1 MRSLI
6 NPFSVLRHL
15 NLWDIAAFDA
25 GGDAGPGGD
34 EGMNENATPNDAP
47 AAPSAPDGGAGDA
60 EAAAEAAAEAEAAAA
75 AAEASI
81 GFGQGQVDP
90 GLAAA
95 AGLGPSAP
103 DADVGLGDYGGA
115 GFDGG
120 DFGVSGVGGL
130 GEGLGLGDYGNAG
143 FDGGDSGI
151 SSVGAGFNSGIG
163 PEVGYDDGMVDP
175 GLAAGIDAALADL
188 ESYTPTSSELDS
200 QLSDLGLTNITAVDP
215 MSVAAQVAQY
225 DLNSGVDLD
234 AIDAQRQVDN
244 DISADLS
251 MDEGQFDSAILSQG
265 TGGLPSYAN
274 YAPPSNSMSGPT
286 DDLPDLDLEDYTP
299 TSAELK
305 AQMKD
310 LGLTA
315 AAVDLDKQGNP
326 INFGI
331 RSKEGAI
338 DDLDVDADFMVNYDS
353 TENVGF
359 VKDDTKAYYNQYG
372 VPKGNVGITSPN
384 AVVGLNTEDIQSL
397 LDSEDENSLYNDV
410 ELENFVPSVDMTS
423 LPYQTFEAASKRGI
437 AQRIS
442 DAEKAAKL
450 GVVSKNVTPPLDI
463 TVPVPPPVTQTAVD
477 KAKKSLAAQIPTTKT
492 EKATAALLGIF
503 TSAIPGAAIAVGL
516 MNNMSQAQREQMAAA
531 HIDAL
536 QKGATPQFD
545 KEGKYTGYT
554 NTPDAMQGIINQY
567 GVKGLLPG
575 GLTKEQAQQDYDS
588 FRTTYDAQKTAAQND
603 PYGQSTQGGFNL
615 SDGTEYAVDA
625 TGGIRQIG
633 DDGLITFNRTGGP
646 RPDTLF
652 AGDTPEG
659 EAPEVQICDEGHVF
673 DPIAGICVPSA
684 PVEDDDGTSPI
695 IDRPIQPI
703 RPERPTRPT
712 RPSSATPGLN
722 IRTVNFNQGGFVTP
736 NIDQFFNR
744 MR

>member
-6 NPFSVLRHL
+6 NPFSVLRHV
-15 NLWDIAAFDA
+15 NLWDVAAFDA

-34 EGMNENATPNDAP
+34 EGMNENATPDDAPAAP
-47 AAPSAPDGGAGDA
+47 AAPSAPDGGA
-60 EAAAEAAAEAEAAAA
+60 AAAEAAAEAEAAAA
-75 AAEASI
+75 AAAEASI
-81 GFGQGQVDP
+81 GYGQGQVDP

-130 GEGLGLGDYGNAG
+130 GEGSGLGDYGNAG
-143 FDGGDSGI
+143 FDGGDSGV
-151 SSVGAGFNSGIG
+151 SSIGAGFNSGIG
-163 PEVGYDDGMVDP
+163 PEVGFGDGLVDP

-188 ESYTPTSSELDS
+188 EGYTPTSSELDS
-200 QLSDLGLTNITAVDP
+200 QLSDLGLTNITDVDP

-234 AIDAQRQVDN
+234 AIDAQRQID
-244 DISADLS
+244 DALSADLS
-251 MDEGQFDSAILSQG
+251 MEFGPYGDTVLSQG
-265 TGGLPSYAN
+265 TGGLPSYAD
-274 YAPPSNSMSGPT
+274 YAPPSNSMAGPT

-299 TSAELK
+299 TSAELN

-315 AAVDLDKQGNP
+315 AVTDAPVALETGLGRYGDRD
-326 INFGI
+326 
-331 RSKEGAI
+331 RSKEGAFT
-338 DDLDVDADFMVNYDS
+338 DDLDVDADFMMNYDS
-353 TENVGF
+353 TKNLGF
-359 VKDDTKAYYNQYG
+359 VADDTKAYYDNFG
-372 VPKGNVGITSPN
+372 LPVSDVGIKSQN
-384 AVVGLNTEDIQSL
+384 AVVGLNTNDMAAL
-397 LDSEDENSLYNDV
+397 LDAEDVDSLYNDV
-410 ELENFVPSVDMTS
+410 ELESFVPSTTS
-423 LPYQTFEAASKRGI
+423 STTNLSYNPNTQ
-437 AQRIS
+437 
-442 DAEKAAKL
+442 EKAFYDL
-450 GVVSKNVTPPLDI
+450 IDTPVVSKNVTPPLDI
-463 TVPVPPPVTQTAVD
+463 TVPFAPPVAKTAVD

-545 KEGKYTGYT
+545 KDGKYTGYT
-554 NTPDAMQGIINQY
+554 NPPDAMQGIINQY

-615 SDGTEYAVDA
+615 SDGTQYAVDA

-652 AGDTPEG
+652 GGDTPEG

-695 IDRPIQPI
+695 IDRPIEPV

-736 NIDQFFNR
+736 NIDQFLNR